1 MNRLWHALVI
11 ALLCG
16 AVPAW
21 ADTALLVE
29 NAWVREGPPTAA
41 VLGGFMHLRNSSDK
55 PVEVTEVTSPEFERV
70 EMHRSV
76 VENGTAKM
84 IAQDSLTVPAGGE
97 LLLAP
102 GGYHLMLYGP
112 NQPVRAGQQLQLML
126 RTADDQEISVQAE
139 VRSGMGSTTDHHHHH

>member
-11 ALLCG
+11 ALSF
-16 AVPAW
+16 ATAPAW
-21 ADTALLVE
+21 ADTTLLVE

-41 VLGGFMHLRNSSDK
+41 VLGGFMHLRNSGEQ
-55 PVEVTEVTSPEFERV
+55 PIRVTEVTSPAFGRV
-70 EMHRSV
+70 EMHRSI

-112 NQPVRAGQQLQLML
+112 NQPVRAGQRLQLML
-126 RTADDQEISVQAE
+126 RTADGQEISVQAE
-139 VRSGMGSTTDHHHHH
+139 VRAGMGSTTDHHHHH